1 MSSKHTPGPWAW
13 EAWGN
18 DKSVKHTLAAP
29 PSSRRDGPSEHF
41 PSLGARVLSIED
53 PIENPADVALI
64 AAAPDLLEAC
74 EAALLWL
81 GDGIPV
87 SSYPGDVVRCRMR
100 TAIKKARGEP

>member
-29 PSSRRDGPSEHF
+29 PSSRRDGPSEYF
-41 PSLGARVLSIED
+41 PSLGARVLSVED
-53 PIENPADVALI
+53 PIENPADVTLI

-74 EAALLWL
+74 EAAIGWFGAGFDLPT
-81 GDGIPV
+81 D
-87 SSYPGDVVRCRMR
+87 PGDIVRSRMR
-100 TAIKKARGEP
+100 AAIKKARGEK